1 MFSRR
6 SFCWL
11 RIKINKLSLVF
22 SLDAAADQWA
32 PVVCLVDLIK
42 EASVCYTIVQR
53 KLCPRLV
60 RLTVFVAFSVI
71 SAFEVGV
78 DSHYVG
84 VHLEHLKDKPSFS
97 F

>member
-11 RIKINKLSLVF
+11 RIQINKLSLVV
-22 SLDAAADQWA
+22 SPNAASDQWA
-32 PVVCLVDLIK
+32 PVFYLANLIK

-60 RLTVFVAFSVI
+60 GLTVFVAFQNLHMSW
-71 SAFEVGV
+71 F
-78 DSHYVG
+78 
-84 VHLEHLKDKPSFS
+84 
-97 F
+97 